1 MNLKNLREN
10 LNVSSV
16 QMAKIL
22 GLSNGSYWTL
32 ENGKTILSI
41 KNALKIANHFH
52 ISLDEIYSDLITP
65 EERAEGVTD
74 TMKVAINAMEDNL
87 LTAFRELGEKL
98 GEGAQKGVV
107 QMIQSMVENAK

>member
-1 MNLKNLREN
+1 MNLKELREKC
-10 LNVSSV
+10 NVTLTD
-16 QMAKIL
+16 MAKIL
-22 GLSNGSYWTL
+22 EVTKGSYWKL
-32 ENGKTILSI
+32 ENGESILSI

-87 LTAFRELGEKL
+87 LIAFRELGEKL